1 MNNYRI
7 SNSAN
12 SPVQLNM
19 EAEVTTPQRT
29 AKRNVRFAVRLPKR
43 GGSETYRKL
52 PEACLPELAPARPL
66 LHLQSSRPACPNK
79 AALTSDPLREAQFPH
94 ACLPH

>member
-43 GGSETYRKL
+43 GGRKL
-52 PEACLPELAPARPL
+52 TASCRRRACR
-66 LHLQSSRPACPNK
+66 SSPRRGHFYISK
-79 AALTSDPLREAQFPH
+79 AAVLPAQTKQR
-94 ACLPH
+94 